1 MRRKNESSTMASA
14 SWFGTES
21 RTRPARISLGHF
33 FFCEIQTKQTTFSYP
48 SSKNQNFATVPYTS
62 NKIQSSHCQRTMSS
76 TSINHE
82 TGESTGEGRSPRFTN
97 WVFFLMCS
105 VITMKASV
113 EVRNDMEDPNKAA
126 QWAVISSAI
135 TFTVTALVVL
145 LHLAPAYSSFFVGT
159 KVEGLIV
166 FVMAGFWTATVSI
179 VTNTSNELG
188 AVKSDT
194 NQVYNGNLYYFSWAG
209 CK

>member
-1 MRRKNESSTMASA
+1 
-14 SWFGTES
+14 
-21 RTRPARISLGHF
+21 
-33 FFCEIQTKQTTFSYP
+33 
-48 SSKNQNFATVPYTS
+48 
-62 NKIQSSHCQRTMSS
+62 MSS

-188 AVKSDT
+188 VVKSDT